1 MLPHLK
7 NRMPSTRVIRGTA
20 AHMTGIVRNGPLGA
34 DGWEMPVLLP
44 EFFGGAHVSR
54 DFRRKSVTS
63 RVVSGRSRSAQGAP
77 RDGPAPTETDALI
90 AGHVDRSCLLSPGRD
105 GVACPTPGEWDPDR
119 GRDDRQRRIGW
130 NAGAPRCG

>member
-1 MLPHLK
+1 MGQFPKWYISSSSLQSTALLNQYVIVRNMLPHPK

-44 EFFGGAHVSR
+44 EFFGGAHACR

-77 RDGPAPTETDALI
+77 RNGP
-90 AGHVDRSCLLSPGRD
+90 
-105 GVACPTPGEWDPDR
+105 
-119 GRDDRQRRIGW
+119 
-130 NAGAPRCG
+130 